1 PTTVAPAQ
9 AQAPQASQ
17 APVITYKVQIAASGN
32 KLELKAYNFKGLND
46 LSLSYDTARKL
57 YKYYY
62 GNTSSYEQVQKLVEE
77 AKRAGYENAF
87 VTAFENDVNIP
98 VQEALGKQE
107 VSGK

>member
-1 PTTVAPAQ
+1 PEASVQTQT
-9 AQAPQASQ
+9 PQASQ
-17 APVITYKVQIAASGN
+17 SPVITYKVQIAASGN

-46 LSLSYDTARKL
+46 LSLGYDTSRQL

-62 GNTSSYEQVQKLVEE
+62 GNTSSYEHVQKLVEE

-87 VTAFENDVNIP
+87 VAAFENDVNIP